1 MKTNQI
7 SINTHKTLT
16 KLLQISA
23 MPIKRTDAS
32 MLVET
37 PALTI
42 LQPPNPSVLYPVL
55 SFHNKIK
62 AKFFSNESAENLKNL
77 YKLV

>member
-62 AKFFSNESAENLKNL
+62 TKFFSNESAENLKNL